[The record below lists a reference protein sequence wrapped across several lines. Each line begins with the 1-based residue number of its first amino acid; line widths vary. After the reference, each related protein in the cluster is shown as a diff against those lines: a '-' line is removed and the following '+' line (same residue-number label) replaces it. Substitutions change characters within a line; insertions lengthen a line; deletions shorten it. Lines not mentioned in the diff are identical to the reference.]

1 MTDFKLYD
9 KQLEVATEI
18 IEKMNHVGGR
28 ANGHMYLSGEM
39 GTGKTYMGS
48 YIANHFK
55 NEGYKVIAIVPRKVV
70 RKWNSLL
77 DDATR
82 LKRNDEYLNSD
93 ITLLSFEE
101 LNVWTKNQKLS
112 YFSEKTLLLID
123 EVHMAER
130 SKMDAFQRLLN
141 ENTGLLKDVDELK
154 GLYLTGTIME
164 GERSKVAQILET
176 THAHLAASVDVGQ
189 VLYNNF
195 PRFIFD
201 IWSHISVA
209 ASMEDIQD
217 LSNNREEVRQD
228 LAPIDYISLT
238 TEQELFTQI
247 LDAQLE
253 SLVSSMRDS
262 SKRQERIDSIKSSYI
277 DNPNKELIYET
288 RTRASVNRLK
298 NGNISHL
305 ALPLKEMDIRN
316 TSKYIKL
323 MDIIK
328 NSGDE
333 KILIYANEYDLINN
347 LKEALVLD
355 GIKAFTI
362 EGVNEEEYSSY
373 INSAFQNHKVGIVDP
388 LKVNV
393 GIDIHA
399 EQLVWYQFM
408 EQIDKMI
415 QAQRRI
421 CRLSSKG
428 TSLVTLLVYDTPYEV
443 VRANDLSNATKNN
456 AITYGVKQTD
466 ALAQL
471 TGILLEGVN

>member
-1 MTDFKLYD
+1 
-9 KQLEVATEI
+9 
-18 IEKMNHVGGR
+18 
-28 ANGHMYLSGEM
+28 
-39 GTGKTYMGS
+39 
-48 YIANHFK
+48 
-55 NEGYKVIAIVPRKVV
+55 
-70 RKWNSLL
+70 
-77 DDATR
+77 
-82 LKRNDEYLNSD
+82 
-93 ITLLSFEE
+93 
-101 LNVWTKNQKLS
+101 
-112 YFSEKTLLLID
+112 
-123 EVHMAER
+123 
-130 SKMDAFQRLLN
+130 
-141 ENTGLLKDVDELK
+141 
-154 GLYLTGTIME
+154 
-164 GERSKVAQILET
+164 
-176 THAHLAASVDVGQ
+176 
-189 VLYNNF
+189 
-195 PRFIFD
+195 
-201 IWSHISVA
+201 A

-217 LSNNREEVRQD
+217 LSHNREEVRQD

-238 TEQELFTQI
+238 TEQVLFTQI

-262 SKRQERIDSIKSSYI
+262 GKRQERIDSIKSSYI

-428 TSLVTLLVYDTPYEV
+428 TSLVTLDRKSTRLNSSHVSISYAVFCLKKKNQVAVGRLHFENRD
-443 VRANDLSNATKNN
+443 RWRLRRRQHNARRTARQWHGQPPRRQTRCRRRTAPRP
-456 AITYGVKQTD
+456 AI
-466 ALAQL
+466 L
-471 TGILLEGVN
+471 TQPSP